1 MSETVAPPPALTLG
15 VPAVSAPSGRIDY
28 VAQAI
33 EDALVTGREKG
44 GQNDGPAS
52 R

>member
-1 MSETVAPPPALTLG
+1 MDDVVLLPDISPPQPAM
-15 VPAVSAPSGRIDY
+15 SAPSGKIDY

-33 EDALVTGREKG
+33 EDALVAGRERG
-44 GQNDGPAS
+44 GQTDGLAS